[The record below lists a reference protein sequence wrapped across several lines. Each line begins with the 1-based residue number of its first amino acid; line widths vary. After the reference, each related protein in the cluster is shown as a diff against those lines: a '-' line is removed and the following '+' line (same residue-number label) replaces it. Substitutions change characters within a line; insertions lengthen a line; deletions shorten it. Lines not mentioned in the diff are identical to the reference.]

1 MNEPNDIELRPCTL
15 TDDDP
20 RDEDIHE
27 RETEP
32 GLDAALDAASR
43 PDVECIHCKR
53 VVPWVTSWKDRKA
66 PDAYFCNARCAEG
79 YEAPKGALVDLWQ
92 RETNAAAEK
101 AIKSVAMH
109 GVPEATLAMA
119 ASAAHA
125 GASNVAQVLADIVQ
139 DNDEREDEDGADV
152 VPITRQQRRAQ
163 ERAAQKDA
171 QSLVHVTKEQ
181 YDKLHRA
188 RIMLAALVRREGRV
202 RIARRELELQRGDK
216 LDVKVQENGD
226 LMVTFKAG

>member
-1 MNEPNDIELRPCTL
+1 MNEEELRPVTL
-15 TDDDP
+15 TDDEP
-20 RDEDIHE
+20 KS
-27 RETEP
+27 ETLSP
-32 GLDAALDAASR
+32 LAQAM
-43 PDVECIHCKR
+43 
-53 VVPWVTSWKDRKA
+53 
-66 PDAYFCNARCAEG
+66 
-79 YEAPKGALVDLWQ
+79 Q
-92 RETNAAAEK
+92 REVNASAEK
-101 AIKSVAMH
+101 AIRSIARH
-109 GVPEATLAMA
+109 GEPEATLAMA
-119 ASAAHA
+119 QSAAVA
-125 GASNVAQVLADIVQ
+125 GASNVAQVLADILEGEEAEG
-139 DNDEREDEDGADV
+139 DDEGAEV

-163 ERAAQKDA
+163 ERAAAKEA